1 MQTEVVLFYSTRC
14 GYCVKFMTPNGTW
27 DKIKQ
32 ALGPPGTRVT
42 EVDVNGIYSD
52 TELRGE
58 YMNIFNAHAKR
69 DNGTDGVPQ
78 VAIITITQG
87 VKSIKWHIGCTD
99 DPNDILNMLPDELK
113 MLLGAYRGSAAPKS
127 RRKSTTRG
135 RLTRSATRS
144 TRSATRS
151 KKFTLDQLIEHVL
164 EHCKHIGCKKDVIK
178 ALECAKA
185 CGCYM

>member
-1 MQTEVVLFYSTRC
+1 
-14 GYCVKFMTPNGTW
+14 MTPNGTW